1 MKFFF
6 LFNCILFFNIY
17 LPLEPISQ
25 NEPTKNIEIIIP
37 AKGSSIECFKTK
49 TGKKASFTVKG
60 NSINIREGEYIT
72 LFLKPK
78 NDSKWIRIS
87 SSNKVEQNYLGS
99 WAFNI
104 DVEISNRCKVA
115 ELSAIVSSSE
125 IKDRELDVNQLNS
138 AKNLLCRSQQDFVIT
153 AQ

>member
-1 MKFFF
+1 MYVYSSSET
-6 LFNCILFFNIY
+6 IV
-17 LPLEPISQ
+17 E

-37 AKGSSIECFKTK
+37 AKGSAIDCVKTK
-49 TGKKASFTVKG
+49 SGKKASFTVKG
-60 NSINIREGEYIT
+60 NSINIKEGEFIT

-78 NDSKWIRIS
+78 NEDKWLRIS
-87 SSNKVEQNYLGS
+87 NSNKVEQNYLGS

-104 DVEISNRCKVA
+104 DIEISKRCKVA

-125 IKDRELDVNQLNS
+125 IKEEELNFEQVNSDQNV
-138 AKNLLCRSQQDFVIT
+138 LCRSQEDFIIT